1 MSAPRAHTFRIDAQ
15 SAASRLV
22 KISLHRQPLH
32 ARQHRGN
39 HRKGRPSKR
48 ILCRHALTSLRAT
61 QVTNFEIFLFRGLKN
76 QDPTFGPGNRSLY
89 GRTEHEETYIFKF
102 SFSQKWD
109 RNLYLS
115 AHQKL
120 SFHSRGSVMRFVK
133 KRSGSFGSCHG
144 ICMHK
149 SSFSPSIKACS
160 CGLGPRT
167 SYWGMQKSWT
177 RRRRI
182 RASQNCHIIRR
193 GRGPSEIS
201 FRFNRP
207 TV

>member
-120 SFHSRGSVMRFVK
+120 SFHSRGSVIRTDSEK
-133 KRSGSFGSCHG
+133 KIRQLRLLSRDLYAQ
-144 ICMHK
+144 ILLLTIHK
-149 SSFSPSIKACS
+149 S
-160 CGLGPRT
+160 LQLWTRT

-177 RRRRI
+177 RRGGGFVPVR
-182 RASQNCHIIRR
+182 
-193 GRGPSEIS
+193 
-201 FRFNRP
+201 
-207 TV
+207 TVTS